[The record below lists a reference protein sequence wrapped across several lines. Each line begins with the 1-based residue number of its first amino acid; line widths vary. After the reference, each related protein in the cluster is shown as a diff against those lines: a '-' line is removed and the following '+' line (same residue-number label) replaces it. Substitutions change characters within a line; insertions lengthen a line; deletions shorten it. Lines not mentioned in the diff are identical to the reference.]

1 MKKYIVTLLMAA
13 AFINV
18 KSASAQDAYDMMV
31 DGVKVIVKPSGNHIV
46 VIETFIKGGVQNY
59 NATNA
64 GIEGLAM
71 SSLVECGTLKHDKN
85 SFKDEL
91 DKVSGSING
100 FASKDYSGIAMSC
113 IKGDFDTVW
122 PLYAE
127 VITEPKFDTAEFSRN
142 KGDMISYIKRRESS
156 PDAAIDMMANK
167 TAFANRNYALDP
179 YGTVDVV
186 SKLTAGETKAYYH
199 SILTKSRMLIVVVA
213 DLDRATIEKN
223 VKGMLANIK
232 PGSPFQMK
240 ESFFRV
246 YNNSFKAEQRDLAT
260 NYIEGVTS
268 GPELDAPDFYAFQL
282 AMRIFWNRGYQE
294 IREKH
299 ALTYTPQ
306 EYFAPGSTSSAKF
319 EVTTTRPNDY
329 IAVFNNLVDSTKKSG
344 FTGTE
349 VTNMKTK
356 FLTSYYMGNETNA
369 SLASAIASNEI
380 LHNDWRRAMTVMNN
394 VNKLTVDDI
403 NNAFRKY
410 IGNIVWVYQG
420 DPKKVNPLLYTN
432 GTTKAGDNPVS
443 N

>member
-1 MKKYIVTLLMAA
+1 
-13 AFINV
+13 
-18 KSASAQDAYDMMV
+18 
-31 DGVKVIVKPSGNHIV
+31 
-46 VIETFIKGGVQNY
+46 
-59 NATNA
+59 
-64 GIEGLAM
+64 
-71 SSLVECGTLKHDKN
+71 
-85 SFKDEL
+85 
-91 DKVSGSING
+91 
-100 FASKDYSGIAMSC
+100 
-113 IKGDFDTVW
+113 
-122 PLYAE
+122 
-127 VITEPKFDTAEFSRN
+127 
-142 KGDMISYIKRRESS
+142 
-156 PDAAIDMMANK
+156 
-167 TAFANRNYALDP
+167 
-179 YGTVDVV
+179 
-186 SKLTAGETKAYYH
+186 
-199 SILTKSRMLIVVVA
+199 MLIVVVA